1 MSIAEPLLQSTMVSA
16 PRAAVGRTSWQTP
29 VRSEPIFALGNYI
42 EDRLSAIYNQP
53 VSSASISG
61 ISRAADMVGVR
72 GLVTNRLRGPLIPA
86 VSAPNVNN
94 GDYRSHESSITA
106 VSASN
111 VNNGD
116 YRPHE
121 SLIPPASVPNLIDGG
136 YRQRESLLPMV
147 TVPNVTRDVGP
158 LYDYLSRN
166 TSLHNSSLRV
176 KDPASKLP
184 TFDAAS
190 VTWNNFIQDFED
202 LVSECGW
209 QGQEISKFKFCL
221 SGKAKE
227 VYRSLPGG
235 YQNNYELVKA
245 QFTAMFGVVDDER
258 SSALKLY
265 STKQREDQDLNSFI
279 VDITLLANKAFPKDP
294 LMANMRA
301 KEAFLKGC
309 KHRREAWVVINNG
322 SCATFA
328 EAVSLFKKVKILP
341 YSGLNFSLRLNSKY
355 LSDAKFLLFEP
366 VEHPSVD
373 ILSVL
378 TLPGSD
384 LPVTIWN
391 HTANTVTLR
400 NGFVLGS
407 GFRCE

>member
-1 MSIAEPLLQSTMVSA
+1 MWVLCMIICHVILVCITRHCVLKILQVSFRLLMLQVLLGIISYRILRIWCLNVDGK
-16 PRAAVGRTSWQTP
+16 GRK
-29 VRSEPIFALGNYI
+29 F
-42 EDRLSAIYNQP
+42 
-53 VSSASISG
+53 
-61 ISRAADMVGVR
+61 
-72 GLVTNRLRGPLIPA
+72 
-86 VSAPNVNN
+86 
-94 GDYRSHESSITA
+94 
-106 VSASN
+106 
-111 VNNGD
+111 
-116 YRPHE
+116 
-121 SLIPPASVPNLIDGG
+121 PNL
-136 YRQRESLLPMV
+136 
-147 TVPNVTRDVGP
+147 
-158 LYDYLSRN
+158 
-166 TSLHNSSLRV
+166 
-176 KDPASKLP
+176 
-184 TFDAAS
+184 
-190 VTWNNFIQDFED
+190 
-202 LVSECGW
+202 
-209 QGQEISKFKFCL
+209 KFCL

-407 GFRCE
+407 GFRCEWH